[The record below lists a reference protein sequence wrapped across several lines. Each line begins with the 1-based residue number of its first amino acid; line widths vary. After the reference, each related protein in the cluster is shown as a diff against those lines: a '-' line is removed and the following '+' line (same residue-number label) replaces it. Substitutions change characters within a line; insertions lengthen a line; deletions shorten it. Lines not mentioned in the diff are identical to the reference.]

1 MNELIITQFENA
13 FGIKKLNINNTNN
26 GINNCMM
33 NNVIYAANGVFKSSF
48 ANAFECLKN
57 GEPIEERIEKV
68 KFNYQI
74 KIGSSDINS
83 LDLRK
88 KVLIFSR
95 EIMNNCYI
103 NSINSQLSKM
113 AMIPEIHRKA
123 NIIFSKINIK
133 FNEIVS
139 FLKGIGIEE
148 KYIPK
153 ALEIADLSD
162 ELHVITTFK
171 NLLSHSEL
179 FDNDNLLSFKQLYSS
194 TYDKLDKP
202 EVQVSIQNYHN
213 YIIEKQKS
221 TFFDDKFSLFA
232 ANELL
237 KSLKKTEFLTEQ
249 RKIVIGN
256 EEYCNYDAFEIFI
269 KNEQKKIT
277 ASTEVIEKL
286 ENVKKSIG
294 QKSKMDLEISN
305 LISTNQDVVELMS
318 ISRSAIVRSKIY
330 REYINQPNAV
340 DLINEIYSFC
350 ENINRELD
358 ELEMTASEM
367 KNRFDEAV
375 DIFKARFS
383 PKFDI
388 KIENHNHLAMGL
400 KFTYP
405 IIKFYHSSVVDT
417 EIDESLLN
425 TILSSGEK
433 TTLNI
438 LKFIVMYENIKADK
452 PIIIFDDI
460 IETFDYGNRYAFI
473 NYVNEIIKDESNV
486 IVLTS
491 NYEFFRSLSKRTKL
505 KPLGAMEKDRIVRI
519 QKDSSLQIGNSEI
532 LNVKSMKDLFYALP
546 YAREI
551 ASYNKKEDE
560 FLKLFHIKVG
570 TKRIKNK
577 SVICKI
583 NKVLKLNIA
592 NPSDIDI
599 EKKFYD
605 SLIEESNKIC
615 SDVRN
620 LNMFELKNKIVLSLT
635 IRLMLEDILLRNLKI
650 SVTKSITTNQTTH
663 LIKIQ
668 VDNMNDTFKKLVEE
682 IKVNIPEFI
691 HLNAFMYEP
700 LVDVSPYKLII
711 LFNEL
716 SKYYDKI
723 LSWMC

>member
-26 GINNCMM
+26 GINNCLM
-33 NNVIYAANGVFKSSF
+33 NNVVYAANGVFKTSF
-48 ANAFECLKN
+48 ANTFECLKN
-57 GEPIEERIEKV
+57 SEPVEERIEKV
-68 KFNYQI
+68 KFNYKI
-74 KIGSSDINS
+74 KIGSSNINS

-103 NSINSQLSKM
+103 DSINSQLSKM

-123 NIIFSKINIK
+123 NIIFSKINVK
-133 FNEIVS
+133 FNEIVT
-139 FLKGIGIEE
+139 FLKNIGVEE

-162 ELHVITTFK
+162 ELNVITAFK
-171 NLLSHSEL
+171 NLLSNSEL

-202 EVQVSIQNYHN
+202 EVQESIRNYHN

-249 RKIVIGN
+249 RKIVIGD
-256 EEYCNYDAFEIFI
+256 EEYCNYETFEIFI
-269 KNEQKKIT
+269 KQEQEKIVG
-277 ASTEVIEKL
+277 STEAIAKL

-294 QKSKMDLEISN
+294 QKTRIDLEISN
-305 LISTNQDVVELMS
+305 LISTNLDAVELMS
-318 ISRSAIVRSKIY
+318 ISRSVIVRSKIY
-330 REYINQPNAV
+330 REYINQPNAI
-340 DLINEIYSFC
+340 DLINEVYLFC

-358 ELEMTASEM
+358 ELEITASEM
-367 KNRFDEAV
+367 KNKFDVAV

-519 QKDSSLQIGNSEI
+519 QKDSSLHIENSEI
-532 LNVKSMKDLFYALP
+532 LNVKSMKDC
-546 YAREI
+546 
-551 ASYNKKEDE
+551 
-560 FLKLFHIKVG
+560 FL
-570 TKRIKNK
+570 
-577 SVICKI
+577 
-583 NKVLKLNIA
+583 
-592 NPSDIDI
+592 
-599 EKKFYD
+599 
-605 SLIEESNKIC
+605 
-615 SDVRN
+615 
-620 LNMFELKNKIVLSLT
+620 
-635 IRLMLEDILLRNLKI
+635 
-650 SVTKSITTNQTTH
+650 
-663 LIKIQ
+663 
-668 VDNMNDTFKKLVEE
+668 
-682 IKVNIPEFI
+682 
-691 HLNAFMYEP
+691 
-700 LVDVSPYKLII
+700 
-711 LFNEL
+711 
-716 SKYYDKI
+716 
-723 LSWMC
+723 